1 MGIIQKGNRKVY
13 FRMKILFF
21 IDKIGGGG
29 RERRFAQL
37 IKELSRRCDVEMMAI
52 TAYEHVDYKEV
63 VNSSMTT
70 RVVNAKSHRER
81 VRQYVSIVK
90 EFRPDIIHLWMETP
104 MYCVILPWLARI
116 YKSKYVVG
124 FVADGNPLPK
134 HSLNAMAIRYT
145 FYKADA
151 IVSNSKA
158 GLVAKG
164 APKKKSHVI
173 YNGFDF
179 TRFECEADREYAK
192 KEFGFNSKYIVS
204 MVARVNKAKD
214 WQSFIDVTESA
225 KGEGLD
231 VDFLAV
237 GGGEMLEY
245 YQQEVKQRN
254 LNNIRFVG
262 RRADVEKILKAS
274 DVSMLFTSEVHK
286 EGVSNSIM
294 EAMAA
299 GLPVIA
305 TDGGGTPEIIEDG
318 VNGYI
323 IPLHDVMRAFKILKK
338 LISDDLLRKQIGER
352 AKKHIQDHFLLSR
365 MGDDYMNLY
374 AKLLNQ

>member
-1 MGIIQKGNRKVY
+1 
-13 FRMKILFF
+13 MKILFF
-21 IDKIGGGG
+21 INQIGGGG
-29 RERRFAQL
+29 RERRLAQL
-37 IKELSRRCDVEMMAI
+37 ICELDKQDDVEMMAV
-52 TAYEHVDYKEV
+52 TTYENVGYKEV
-63 VNSSMTT
+63 ENTSLIIK
-70 RVVNAKSHRER
+70 VVNDATHLARFRSYKE
-81 VRQYVSIVK
+81 IIA
-90 EFRPDIIHLWMETP
+90 EFRPDIIHLWIETP
-104 MYCVILPWLARI
+104 MFCMILPWLARI
-116 YKSKYVVG
+116 YNSKYVVG
-124 FVADGNPLPK
+124 FVADGNQLPK
-134 HSLNAMAIRYT
+134 FSLKKMAISYT

-164 APKKKSHVI
+164 APKKKSHII

-179 TRFECEADREYAK
+179 TRFAGDADRGYVK
-192 KEFGFNSKYIVS
+192 KEFGVSAKYIVP
-204 MVARVNKAKD
+204 MLARVNKAKD
-214 WQSFIDVTESA
+214 WQSFIDVAARA
-225 KGEGLD
+225 KEEGLD
-231 VDFLAV
+231 ADFLAI

-245 YQQEVKQRN
+245 YQLEVKQRN

-305 TDGGGTPEIIEDG
+305 TDGGGTPEIIKDG
-318 VNGYI
+318 ENGYI
-323 IPLHDVMRAFKILKK
+323 IPLHDVERAFKILKK
-338 LISDDLLRKQIGER
+338 LLSDDMLRKQIGER
-352 AKKHIQDHFLLSR
+352 AKKHIQEHFLLTR

-374 AKLLNQ
+374 KKLLNQ